1 MRTAERVAAFVIAVT
16 PYLAAAADDA
26 TKDTAADSAA
36 AEDVADED
44 KPLLDT
50 LVS

>member
-1 MRTAERVAAFVIAVT
+1 MGMDTFVIAVT
-16 PYLAAAADDA
+16 PYLAAAAA
-26 TKDTAADSAA
+26 EAEAA

-50 LVS
+50 LVSYTLCCS